1 MAIPTNLYQKASLR
15 GNREDLIDKI
25 FNTSPSETPITS
37 AMGRVTA
44 VTDFH
49 EWQTDS
55 LAAANPSNRM
65 IDGDDAVLDA
75 QVATL
80 RLGNH
85 LQIFNGAVGVSRRAN
100 IVKKAGRTLEM
111 PYIKGKKML
120 ELKRNIE
127 AMVLSASQVA
137 IAATTSVSGQ
147 SGGLGVQAVSNPLHG
162 GGTPVGSTPAWTS
175 GAPTA
180 AVVVASVPRAF
191 TKALLDTACQNIY
204 TTSGQFAE
212 MLVVSPAHKALFSA
226 FSSIAQNR
234 FEVKGKQQGVVVGG
248 AEVYMSD
255 FGAIS
260 VVPHYLLAGA
270 TTAYVLNTDYLDLA
284 FLDGFKTVEL
294 AKTGDSDRVLITA
307 DCALA
312 VRAPTAIAKI
322 ADLTA

>member
-1 MAIPTNLYQKASLR
+1 MAVPTNLFQKASLK

-55 LAAANPSNRM
+55 LASANAANSM
-65 IDGDDAVLDA
+65 VDGNDVTLDA
-75 QVATL
+75 QVATN
-80 RLGNH
+80 RIGNH
-85 LQIFNGAVGVSRRAN
+85 LQIFNGTVGVSRRAN
-100 IVKKAGRTLEM
+100 IVKKAGRTLEL
-111 PYIKGKKML
+111 PYLKGKKML

-127 AMVLSASQVA
+127 AMVLSATQVA
-137 IAATTSVSGQ
+137 IAATTSVAGQ
-147 SGGLGVQAVSNPLHG
+147 SGGLGVQCVSNPLHNG
-162 GGTPVGSTPAWTS
+162 AGATAAWTS
-175 GAPTA
+175 GAPTTA
-180 AVVVASVPRAF
+180 ITAGTLRTF
-191 TKALLDTACQNIY
+191 TRALLDTACQNIY

-212 MLVVSPAHKALFSA
+212 MLVVSPNHKGLFSA
-226 FSSIAQNR
+226 FTSIAQNR

-260 VVPHYLLAGA
+260 VVPHYLLAAA

-284 FLDGFKTVEL
+284 FLDGFKTVDL

-307 DCALA
+307 DCTMS
-312 VRAPTAIAKI
+312 VRASTAQAKI
-322 ADLTA
+322 ADLVA